1 MKPII
6 VSILFFSVLFLSCA
20 GDAGKGSYKGSFVV
34 KTTTTCGACKL
45 AKPVIDELKKEY
57 GEKIEFIE
65 YSLNDP
71 EQRAKADKYETRM
84 VPAFIIMD
92 SDGNEVFKHEG
103 VLPKSVLEYQI
114 KHLIDN

>member
-1 MKPII
+1 MKKII
-6 VSILFFSVLFLSCA
+6 AVVLFCAVLFGSCA
-20 GDAGKGSYKGSFVV
+20 GGSETSAYKGTFVV